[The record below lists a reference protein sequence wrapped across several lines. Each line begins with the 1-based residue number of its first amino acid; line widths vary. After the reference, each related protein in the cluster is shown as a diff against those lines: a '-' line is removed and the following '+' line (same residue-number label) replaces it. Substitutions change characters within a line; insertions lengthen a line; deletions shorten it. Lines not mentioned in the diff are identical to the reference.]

1 MQIYNILKD
10 FIYLFLQGLKEGEQ
24 EGEKHQ
30 CVVAFCAPPTGDLA
44 QLKHVPWLGIESVAL

>member
-10 FIYLFLQGLKEGEQ
+10 FIYLFLERLKEGEQ

-30 CVVAFCAPPTGDLA
+30 YVVAFVRPLQGTWPNSSMCPD
-44 QLKHVPWLGIESVAL
+44 